1 MTDSILSATDGKMA
15 SLDNLSDLG
24 LQKRMTAVAKSVGR
38 ESTRDEISLGA
49 RRSQGGGM
57 MRSLRKLG
65 VLKHMGKKSSPPHE
79 GEGHRYR
86 SNPHFHIAPDLS
98 GTGSVV
104 SLYNRLE

>member
-1 MTDSILSATDGKMA
+1 MTDPILSATDGKMA

-38 ESTRDEISLGA
+38 ENTRDEISLGA

-65 VLKHMGKKSSPPHE
+65 VLKHMGKKSSPPTR
-79 GEGHRYR
+79 GKDTDIDLT
-86 SNPHFHIAPDLS
+86 HISISPQTSAARAVL
-98 GTGSVV
+98 
-104 SLYNRLE
+104 